1 MQFHNLLT
9 LSIAAA
15 FSGIVQA
22 TIVPAHADTH
32 SPTSATIGQA
42 NFRGE
47 APVGQLNP
55 SRPIRID
62 VVNGG
67 DVPIIFEIT
76 QPSVIQRE
84 LPPNGT
90 ISFGTTHTSYLPP
103 PVILLAYPPSENLED
118 IGINLYVV
126 SVENNIV
133 EVVVSEQLSDI
144 PGDRSIEIDTNGF
157 VYSY

>member
-1 MQFHNLLT
+1 MSGSMPALAAPT
-9 LSIAAA
+9 DVVPSSAAA
-15 FSGIVQA
+15 IPSDQV
-22 TIVPAHADTH
+22 
-32 SPTSATIGQA
+32 IGQV
-42 NFRGE
+42 NFRG
-47 APVGQLNP
+47 ASPDGQLNP
-55 SRPIRID
+55 NRPIRID

-67 DVPIIFEIT
+67 DIPIMFELT
-76 QPSVIQRE
+76 QPSVLQRE

-103 PVILLAYPPSENLED
+103 PVILLAYPPSDNPED
-118 IGINLYVV
+118 IGINLYIV

-144 PGDRSIEIDTNGF
+144 PGDRSIEIDTAGF